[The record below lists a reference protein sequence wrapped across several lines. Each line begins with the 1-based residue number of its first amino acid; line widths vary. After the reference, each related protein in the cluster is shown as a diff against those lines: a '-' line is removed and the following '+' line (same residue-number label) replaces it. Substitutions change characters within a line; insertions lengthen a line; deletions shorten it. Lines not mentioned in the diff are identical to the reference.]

1 MARKGEPADTLSRPP
16 VTEADVLTYLRA
28 NPSFLTGHLDLVSH
42 MTPPSRF
49 SGGPVSDLQYY
60 MIERLNEE
68 LEQMRGCAEHL
79 IATSRSNMS
88 TQNRTH
94 EAALAALAADG
105 LPGLTR
111 TVADDFATLL
121 DVDVVT
127 LGFESGDGITPMLP
141 GVTALPPGLVEK
153 LLGEADVM
161 LRSAAQADPLVFG
174 AGSGLVKSFALVRIA
189 PRNGPLGLLAMG
201 SRAERAFH
209 ASQGTDL
216 LAFLGNVVE
225 DCVRRWWPAV

>member
-1 MARKGEPADTLSRPP
+1 
-16 VTEADVLTYLRA
+16 
-28 NPSFLTGHLDLVSH
+28 
-42 MTPPSRF
+42 
-49 SGGPVSDLQYY
+49 
-60 MIERLNEE
+60 
-68 LEQMRGCAEHL
+68 MRGCAEHL

-111 TVADDFATLL
+111 TEAEDFASLL

-127 LGFESGDGITPMLP
+127 LGFESGDGVTPMLS
-141 GVTALPPGLVEK
+141 GVNALPAGLVER
-153 LLGEADVM
+153 LLGEGDVM

-174 AGSGLVKSFALVRIA
+174 AGAGLVKSFALVRIA
-189 PRNGPLGLLAMG
+189 PRDCPLGLLAMG
-201 SRAERAFH
+201 SRTERAFH